1 MDSVVELHVLY
12 QSVWCCQTAHRD
24 ERSLWM
30 THISVNI
37 WHSCAIIIMLL
48 IISLFMWHLSSNE
61 KDETIKD
68 IGSWIRRF
76 LTWGS
81 KGNTLDQSSLF
92 NQQSNVRIHVTYVNI
107 QMYIKTSQCLSIY
120 PNIQPVGPSL
130 PLFYVICRIWRTA
143 KIIHCGMLKETGLTG
158 WFWNKAVYFSTVHC
172 GHVPGDSELSK
183 LTTTYITTS
192 THHILYCSWFD
203 CKGI

>member
-1 MDSVVELHVLY
+1 
-12 QSVWCCQTAHRD
+12 
-24 ERSLWM
+24 
-30 THISVNI
+30 
-37 WHSCAIIIMLL
+37 
-48 IISLFMWHLSSNE
+48 MWHLSSND

-130 PLFYVICRIWRTA
+130 PLFYVICHIWRTA
-143 KIIHCGMLKETGLTG
+143 KIIHCEVLKETGLIG
-158 WFWNKAVYFSTVHC
+158 
-172 GHVPGDSELSK
+172 
-183 LTTTYITTS
+183 
-192 THHILYCSWFD
+192 
-203 CKGI
+203 